1 MDLRNAIA
9 MARLILGDE
18 SESIWSD
25 DQLISALNLSNKRIM
40 ARIVAQNPVQWVISY
55 EDFIY
60 TNAGD
65 SSVTPL
71 SVSSGTE
78 SFDLYGALK
87 TAWTAEGAA
96 ATRFTLNPIKI
107 MKIYYSTN
115 ASLTERVNIP
125 LVPFESL
132 DELKDQQ
139 VLEYEVLS
147 RVRYGQRMYKASY
160 SEGVKKIYIRP
171 IPANTLYLKIY
182 WAEAGVPELTTST
195 DLDQP
200 LLLPFAHETNTTSH
214 ENIVQSTR
222 AEAVVFDA
230 CWTLS
235 FKDDSMRKAFAQE
248 RDRILSTQHIPYG
261 PSEAY

>member
-25 DQLISALNLSNKRIM
+25 EQLISALNLSNKRIM
-40 ARIVAQNPVQWVISY
+40 ARIVAQNPEQWVISY

-87 TAWTAEGAA
+87 AAWKAEGAA

-107 MKIYYSTN
+107 MKIYLTLLIILEMKMTN
-115 ASLTERVNIP
+115 
-125 LVPFESL
+125 
-132 DELKDQQ
+132 
-139 VLEYEVLS
+139 
-147 RVRYGQRMYKASY
+147 
-160 SEGVKKIYIRP
+160 
-171 IPANTLYLKIY
+171 
-182 WAEAGVPELTTST
+182 
-195 DLDQP
+195 
-200 LLLPFAHETNTTSH
+200 
-214 ENIVQSTR
+214 
-222 AEAVVFDA
+222 
-230 CWTLS
+230 
-235 FKDDSMRKAFAQE
+235 
-248 RDRILSTQHIPYG
+248 
-261 PSEAY
+261 